1 MDSPTDFIP
10 ESLMY
15 ADKLQDVMAFLV
27 RQPLP
32 GYIKR
37 EYFFSWARS
46 VNVRLKYQDVV
57 FVETSQ
63 PQGEARR

>member
-1 MDSPTDFIP
+1 
-10 ESLMY
+10 MY